1 MVRLEKEMGMKNSSK
16 AIAIAALGMLAAAL
30 PAQASETLARKNACM
45 SCHSIDKKIVGP
57 AFKDISAKLSKEKD
71 GEARAIKSMTQG
83 SKGQW
88 SPVPMPPMKNL
99 KEEDAKLLAKWIV
112 DGAKKDSK

>member
-1 MVRLEKEMGMKNSSK
+1 MVRRKKETGMKNSSK

-45 SCHSIDKKIVGP
+45 SCHAIDKKIVGP
-57 AFKDISAKLSKEKD
+57 SFQSISERMAKEKD
-71 GEARAIKSMTQG
+71 GEAHAVKVMLSG
-83 SKGQW
+83 GKGRW